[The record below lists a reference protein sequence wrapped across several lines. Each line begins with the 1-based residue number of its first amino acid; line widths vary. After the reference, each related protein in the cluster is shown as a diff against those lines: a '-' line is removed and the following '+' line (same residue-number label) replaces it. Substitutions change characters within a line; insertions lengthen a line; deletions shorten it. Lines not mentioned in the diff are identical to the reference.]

1 MCIRDGCDL
10 DHPTDMMC
18 GQALSLFRK
27 GWLLVMAEQ
36 VAKTLSRNEYM
47 KRYMRAYRAK
57 KKASKAHS
65 VTVT

>member
-1 MCIRDGCDL
+1 
-10 DHPTDMMC
+10 MMC